1 MTFALTALHFF
12 IKNFLLVF
20 LTLLEKI
27 LAVCVYFIKILGFIE
42 TKQISD
48 KRLLLKYLD
57 KYYKI

>member
-42 TKQISD
+42 TKQI
-48 KRLLLKYLD
+48 
-57 KYYKI
+57 